1 MDAKTAKKIHII
13 GVGGIGVSALAGIL
27 LHQGKVLSGS
37 DMEAGAIT
45 DKLKK
50 PGVKIFI
57 GHKKGNVVFGTKLV
71 IHSLAIPKTNPELI
85 EAKKRR
91 IPILTY
97 PEAVGELTKQFFTI
111 AVCGT
116 HGKSTITAMIA
127 KILIENNF
135 DPTVIVGTK
144 LKELGGANFRTGKSK
159 ILILE
164 ACEYMD
170 AFLNYNPRAIILST
184 LDPDHLDY
192 FKNFE
197 DYKKS
202 FRRFSEKLPSD
213 GYFFGNLDDEDV
225 HEIFKDLQLK
235 KMPAH
240 NMFTYGLKY
249 NHSDFHL
256 DGNKIMRRGAEEG
269 KLDLK
274 IPGEHN
280 RSNALAAFAAC
291 RILCNITPKNILRS
305 LNNYEG
311 SFRRFE
317 IKGKIGKTVI
327 VDDYGHHPA
336 EISATLQAAKE
347 KFPDKKICVVFQPH
361 QYSRTKKLLK
371 EFGSA
376 FGQADLVIIPNIY
389 EARDTKSDKVSVS
402 AEQLV
407 AEIQKNKT
415 RAMFIDG
422 FEKTAE
428 YLKKNHK
435 KFGVI
440 ITMGAGDVWKI
451 AENIFDRNAYEAG

>member
-1 MDAKTAKKIHII
+1 MDLKTAKKIHII
-13 GVGGIGVSALAGIL
+13 GIGGIGVSALAGIL
-27 LHQGKVLSGS
+27 LNQGKDLSGS
-37 DMEAGAIT
+37 DMEASAIA
-45 DKLKK
+45 DNFKK
-50 PGVKIFI
+50 QGVKIYI
-57 GHKKGNVVFGTKLV
+57 GHKKENIADETKLV
-71 IHSLAIPKTNPELI
+71 IHSLAIPATNPELI

-91 IPILTY
+91 IPTLTY
-97 PEAVGELTKQFFTI
+97 PQAVGELTKHFFTI

-144 LKELGGANFRTGKSK
+144 LKELDDANFRVGKSK

-170 AFLNYNPRAIILST
+170 AFLNYSPRAIILST

-192 FKNFE
+192 FKDFE
-197 DYKKS
+197 EYKKS

-213 GYFFGNLDDEDV
+213 GKFFGNLDDEDV
-225 HEIFKDLQLK
+225 HEIFKALQLK

-240 NMFTYGLKY
+240 NMFTYSLKY
-249 NHSDFHL
+249 GHSDFYL
-256 DGNKIMRRGAEEG
+256 DGNKIMRRDVEEG
-269 KLDLK
+269 EMNLK

-280 RSNALAAFAAC
+280 RSNALAAFSAC

-327 VDDYGHHPA
+327 IDDYGHHPA

-347 KFPDKKICVVFQPH
+347 KFPDKRVCVVFQPH
-361 QYSRTKKLLK
+361 QYSRTKKLFK
-371 EFGSA
+371 EFGEC
-376 FGQADLVIIPNIY
+376 FGKADLVVIPNIY
-389 EARDTKSDKVSVS
+389 EARDTKTDKMSVS
-402 AEQLV
+402 AQQLV
-407 AEIQKNKT
+407 DEIKRHNT
-415 RAMFIDG
+415 NAIFGDG
-422 FEKTAE
+422 LPKTAE

-440 ITMGAGDVWKI
+440 LTMGAGDVWKLQRFLP
-451 AENIFDRNAYEAG
+451 NCS